1 MERGHNGDED
11 GEGRE
16 YNKLHDW
23 GVGGWWFLR
32 GGRGEEG
39 GQSRGFYMEQE
50 KVGHSLPFDNAWN
63 DVFGL
68 RIVKNERAVTT

>member
-1 MERGHNGDED
+1 MERAENTTNFMTGAG
-11 GEGRE
+11 
-16 YNKLHDW
+16 
-23 GVGGWWFLR
+23 GGWWFLR
-32 GGRGEEG
+32 GGRGEER

-50 KVGHSLPFDNAWN
+50 KVGHSLPFDSAWN

>member
-1 MERGHNGDED
+1 
-11 GEGRE
+11 
-16 YNKLHDW
+16 
-23 GVGGWWFLR
+23 
-32 GGRGEEG
+32 
-39 GQSRGFYMEQE
+39 MEQE